1 MRASLAKGVV
11 CLVPLLETACFVWSL
26 RSLAPRC
33 AYPMLLSHS
42 TGNRMLRMLTLV
54 SVQARV
60 LPGSIS
66 ELLAQYGGNPSTR
79 PGLSRFGDGSQ
90 DLVVVNFGIDRYHGI
105 NQRAQTWG
113 LTGYMRAEWHDTRL
127 AFNETAAMTGKL
139 TLFPA
144 QAAQVWQPDI
154 YFENYVSASS
164 ISGTDGYGESLT
176 IYPDGRVVRS
186 QQRSFTFACAL
197 RLGDLPFD
205 VQQCDWTLGLYSST
219 MDQVLVQWA
228 NNTDALAGWDTQRCS
243 SEWAAVAMHQ
253 ENAENVYPLGT
264 FSYAKAS
271 VTFVRAQPEN
281 IVNRYV
287 FVGVA
292 LVFLSYLG
300 AWINP
305 AATPARVALS
315 IITILTVVNNYQSLM
330 LQLPVNQ
337 SHPASNRAV
346 GPNWLAPTHPVVI

>member
-1 MRASLAKGVV
+1 
-11 CLVPLLETACFVWSL
+11 
-26 RSLAPRC
+26 
-33 AYPMLLSHS
+33 ML
-42 TGNRMLRMLTLV
+42 GMLMLV

-60 LPGSIS
+60 LPGSLS
-66 ELLAQYGGNPSTR
+66 ELLSQYGGNPSTR
-79 PGLSRFGDGSQ
+79 PGLSRFGDGSH
-90 DLVVVNFGIDRYHGI
+90 DVVDVNFGVDRYHGI

-113 LTGYMRAEWHDTRL
+113 LTGYLRAEWRDARL
-127 AFNETAAMTGKL
+127 EFNETAAMAGEL

-176 IYPDGRVVRS
+176 IFPDGRVMRS

-197 RLGDLPFD
+197 HLGDLPFD
-205 VQQCDWTLGLYSST
+205 VQQCNWTLGLYSAT
-219 MDQVLVQWA
+219 IDKVLVQWA
-228 NNTDALAGWDTQRCS
+228 NNTDALGGWNTQRCS

-253 ENAENVYPLGT
+253 ENARSVWPSGT

-271 VTFVRAQPEN
+271 VKFVRAQPEN
-281 IVNRYV
+281 IINRYF

-337 SHPASNRAV
+337 
-346 GPNWLAPTHPVVI
+346 PTPTQTAQWGQVR

>member
-1 MRASLAKGVV
+1 
-11 CLVPLLETACFVWSL
+11 
-26 RSLAPRC
+26 
-33 AYPMLLSHS
+33 MLLAHS
-42 TGNRMLRMLTLV
+42 TRNRVLGMLMLV

-60 LPGSIS
+60 LPGSLS
-66 ELLAQYGGNPSTR
+66 ELLSQYGGNPSTR
-79 PGLSRFGDGSQ
+79 PGLSRFGDGSH
-90 DLVVVNFGIDRYHGI
+90 DVVDVNFGVDRYHGI

-113 LTGYMRAEWHDTRL
+113 LTGYLRAEWRDARL
-127 AFNETAAMTGKL
+127 EFNETAAMAGEL

-176 IYPDGRVVRS
+176 IFPDGRVMRS

-197 RLGDLPFD
+197 HLGDLPFD
-205 VQQCDWTLGLYSST
+205 VQQCNWTLGLYSAT
-219 MDQVLVQWA
+219 IDKVLVQWA
-228 NNTDALAGWDTQRCS
+228 NNTDALGGWNTQRCS

-253 ENAENVYPLGT
+253 ENARSVWPSGT

-271 VTFVRAQPEN
+271 VKFVRAQPEN
-281 IVNRYV
+281 IINRYF

-337 SHPASNRAV
+337 
-346 GPNWLAPTHPVVI
+346 PTPTQTAQWGQVR

>member
-1 MRASLAKGVV
+1 
-11 CLVPLLETACFVWSL
+11 
-26 RSLAPRC
+26 
-33 AYPMLLSHS
+33 MLLAHS
-42 TGNRMLRMLTLV
+42 TRKRVLGMLMLV

-60 LPGSIS
+60 LPGSLS
-66 ELLAQYGGNPSTR
+66 ELLSQYGGNPSTR
-79 PGLSRFGDGSQ
+79 PGLSRFGDGSH
-90 DLVVVNFGIDRYHGI
+90 DVVDVNFGVDRYHGI

-113 LTGYMRAEWHDTRL
+113 LTGYLRAEWRDARL
-127 AFNETAAMTGKL
+127 EFNETAAMAGEL

-176 IYPDGRVVRS
+176 IFPDGRVMRS

-197 RLGDLPFD
+197 HLGDLPFD
-205 VQQCDWTLGLYSST
+205 VQQCNWTLGLYSAT
-219 MDQVLVQWA
+219 IDKVLVQWA
-228 NNTDALAGWDTQRCS
+228 NNTDALGGWNTQRCS

-253 ENAENVYPLGT
+253 ENARSVWPSGT

-271 VTFVRAQPEN
+271 VKFVRAQPEN
-281 IVNRYV
+281 IINRYF

-337 SHPASNRAV
+337 
-346 GPNWLAPTHPVVI
+346 PTPTQTAQWGQVR

>member
-1 MRASLAKGVV
+1 
-11 CLVPLLETACFVWSL
+11 
-26 RSLAPRC
+26 
-33 AYPMLLSHS
+33 ML
-42 TGNRMLRMLTLV
+42 GMLMLV

-60 LPGSIS
+60 LPGSLS
-66 ELLAQYGGNPSTR
+66 ELLSQYGGNPSTR
-79 PGLSRFGDGSQ
+79 PGLSRFGDGSH
-90 DLVVVNFGIDRYHGI
+90 DVVDVNFGVDRYHEI

-113 LTGYMRAEWHDTRL
+113 LTGYLRAEWRDARL
-127 AFNETAAMTGKL
+127 EFNETAAMAGEL

-176 IYPDGRVVRS
+176 IFPDGRVMRS

-197 RLGDLPFD
+197 HLGDLPFD
-205 VQQCDWTLGLYSST
+205 VQQCNWTLGLYSAT
-219 MDQVLVQWA
+219 IDKVLVQWA
-228 NNTDALAGWDTQRCS
+228 NNTDALGGWNTQRCS

-253 ENAENVYPLGT
+253 ENARSVWPSGT

-271 VTFVRAQPEN
+271 VKFVRAQPEN
-281 IVNRYV
+281 IINRYF

-337 SHPASNRAV
+337 
-346 GPNWLAPTHPVVI
+346 PTPTQTAQWGQVR